1 MNAHFLRS
9 VNPVAASGYANK
21 VISRRLLP
29 SLAVA
34 GTLFICP
41 AVLHAQ
47 ELSLPC
53 DEKEAQVLAEK
64 RDNEVKRITAFQP
77 AKPKKRID
85 PRYPVSAARRGQEGW
100 VKMSY
105 VIDEEGNVQDAVV
118 DDFGGHRDFKRKAL
132 HALKQWKYEPA
143 MKNGQPT
150 QQCQQA
156 VQFDF
161 MLDGKSGAS
170 RQFIAKYRD
179 IDEMFQNGEV
189 EKAEVLLTELRE
201 EDTLNHYENAWAAN
215 MDATIASHLKDW
227 RRELSS
233 LKRVKASNGSA
244 FGKNSVFSED
254 HIAYILQRSV
264 LLSAELGYYADAL
277 HIFEDLTSFE
287 EQQERIQATQPI
299 IETIKEQIASNKHIS
314 IDMEI
319 DDRELLFHTLVRN
332 QFAFD
337 SIKGDLDSVEVR
349 CQSHR
354 EKFTVAEAHIWTIP
368 ESWGECRVMVK
379 GDEGTSFELI
389 EVATT
394 EVASLN

>member
-1 MNAHFLRS
+1 MLLIYYRHAFL
-9 VNPVAASGYANK
+9 
-21 VISRRLLP
+21 
-29 SLAVA
+29 
-34 GTLFICP
+34 
-41 AVLHAQ
+41 H
-47 ELSLPC
+47 
-53 DEKEAQVLAEK
+53 
-64 RDNEVKRITAFQP
+64 
-77 AKPKKRID
+77 
-85 PRYPVSAARRGQEGW
+85 
-100 VKMSY
+100 
-105 VIDEEGNVQDAVV
+105 
-118 DDFGGHRDFKRKAL
+118 
-132 HALKQWKYEPA
+132 
-143 MKNGQPT
+143 
-150 QQCQQA
+150 
-156 VQFDF
+156 
-161 MLDGKSGAS
+161 
-170 RQFIAKYRD
+170 
-179 IDEMFQNGEV
+179 
-189 EKAEVLLTELRE
+189 
-201 EDTLNHYENAWAAN
+201 
-215 MDATIASHLKDW
+215 
-227 RRELSS
+227 
-233 LKRVKASNGSA
+233 
-244 FGKNSVFSED
+244 

-277 HIFEDLTSFE
+277 RIFEDLTSFE

-354 EKFTVAEAHIWTIP
+354 EKFTVAEDHIWTIP

>member
-1 MNAHFLRS
+1 MNTHFIRS
-9 VNPVAASGYANK
+9 ANPIAASGYTNK
-21 VISRRLLP
+21 ASSRRLIP

-77 AKPKKRID
+77 AKPKRRVD
-85 PRYPVSAARRGQEGW
+85 PQYPISAARQGKEGW
-100 VKMSY
+100 VKMSFI
-105 VIDEEGNVQDAVV
+105 IDEEGNVNDPVV
-118 DDFGGHRDFKRKAL
+118 NDFGGHKDFKFKAL
-132 HALKQWKYEPA
+132 RAIKRWKFEPA
-143 MKNGQPT
+143 MKDGKPT
-150 QQCQQA
+150 QQCEHA

-161 MLDGKSGAS
+161 ILGGKSGAS
-170 RQFIAKYRD
+170 REFIKAY
-179 IDEMFQNGEV
+179 QEV
-189 EKAEVLLTELRE
+189 DTLFKAGNVADADALLMDLRNE
-201 EDTLNHYENAWAAN
+201 SALNHYENAWAAN
-215 MDATIASHLKDW
+215 MDANIASDLKDW

-233 LKRVKASNGSA
+233 LKRVKASNGST

-254 HIAYILQRSV
+254 HIAYTLQRSV
-264 LLSAELGYYADAL
+264 ILAAELGYYADAVDA
-277 HIFEDLTSFE
+277 FEELQSFE
-287 EQQERIQATQPI
+287 EQQEKIQAVQPI
-299 IETIKEQIASNKHIS
+299 IETIEEQIASNKHIR

-337 SIKGDLDSVEVR
+337 SIKGDLGSVEVR

-354 EKFTVAEAHIWTIP
+354 EKFTVAEDHIWTIP

-379 GDEGTSFELI
+379 GAEGTSFELI
-389 EVATT
+389 EVGST